1 MFPIRKRKT
10 TYGTFES
17 KRARYDNTIDM
28 AFMKRRMNYRRRST
42 YKRRTPYNRRSNN
55 GAFFSP
61 KGSQPSIK
69 RKHWE
74 WLKIRVALSNQST
87 AQDIT
92 ASALFTA
99 AQDQLE
105 YQPSAIKVSSAQFWN
120 SAGVTAGTQKPFITA
135 EPYTLTAL
143 PTSED
148 IIIGKTEDEGN
159 LNIPAKIGYKW
170 SNTDAQITFPF
181 GSTKKI
187 IKVTAN
193 NGDNCYAHIMIQHFK
208 EG

>member
-10 TYGTFES
+10 TYGTFAEA
-17 KRARYDNTIDM
+17 KRAKYEDFNIM
-28 AFMKRRMNYRRRST
+28 PYMRRTYRRRRT
-42 YKRRTPYNRRSNN
+42 TFKRRTPYNKRSNN
-55 GAFFSP
+55 GSFFNP
-61 KGSQPSIK
+61 KGSQPSLK
-69 RKHWE
+69 RRHWE
-74 WLKIRVALSNQST
+74 WLKVRVALTNQST

-99 AQDQLE
+99 AQDQLD

-120 SAGVTAGTQKPFITA
+120 SAGVTAGTQKPFVTA

-170 SNTDAQITFPF
+170 SNTDCQVTFPF
-181 GSTKKI
+181 GSVKKI
-187 IKVTAN
+187 IRVTAN
-193 NGDNCYAHIMIQHFK
+193 NGDNAYAHIMIQHFK